1 MHMLVK
7 ICGITNLED
16 ALLAAELGAD
26 KLGFNFYENSS
37 RFVNPLLV
45 AKIADRLPA
54 DVGRIGV
61 FVNEQIERIAEIAEV
76 AKLDGIQLHGTETPQ
91 FASRLMRRTR
101 LTVIK
106 AFQVSRGF
114 TATDVNDYDV
124 DAILL
129 DTYRKDGFGGSGEV
143 FDWKVAI
150 QVKQLKSKMYLAGG
164 LSESNVSKAIADVG
178 PYCVDACSRLESA
191 PGKKDEVKLRH
202 FLRNAGKAI

>member
-26 KLGFNFYENSS
+26 ELGFNFYENSS

-61 FVNEQIERIAEIAEV
+61 FVNEQIERIAEIAKV

-106 AFQVSRGF
+106 AFQVSPGF

-143 FDWKVAI
+143 FDWEIAI